1 MSRFQA
7 FCIPSCPAS
16 RTELSDLPDNP
27 NRREIRHAAFSAE
40 TSLFRMRVRARTST
54 PYFQLRGER
63 IFPNLA
69 SFRKDHS
76 PRRSPH
82 GALGTYITKPGSSLG
97 QKPHGQMPQDRLS
110 GRCPAGRCPVGK
122 SPGSSLGQMPRSSL
136 GQQPPGSSPRGQ
148 QPHRQK
154 PRGLV
159 KRQVYCPGP
168 EHACRAGYCT
178 TISVTSSTSDRRD
191 AVTKQRFS
199 LFSRSRFAFSGST
212 SAGTDNLA
220 TNFSFVK

>member
-97 QKPHGQMPQDRLS
+97 QKPHGQKPQDRLS
-110 GRCPAGRCPVGK
+110 GRCP
-122 SPGSSLGQMPRSSL
+122 LGQMPRGQMPRGQKPRIVSRADAPIVSRAAAP
-136 GQQPPGSSPRGQ
+136 GQQPSRAAAPPAEAPRPCQ
-148 QPHRQK
+148 AASLL
-154 PRGLV
+154 PR
-159 KRQVYCPGP
+159 
-168 EHACRAGYCT
+168 
-178 TISVTSSTSDRRD
+178 S
-191 AVTKQRFS
+191 
-199 LFSRSRFAFSGST
+199 
-212 SAGTDNLA
+212 
-220 TNFSFVK
+220 